1 MATGH
6 WLTRGSLV
14 TLILIVIGCSAI
26 GHQLWNQRY
35 GAPTPREPLRNAS
48 ENGRFQ
54 EHIKPLL
61 EHRCTVCHGC
71 YDAPCQL
78 KMEAREGL
86 FRGAHKDKVY
96 DGTRLLGAELT
107 RLFEDADSTA
117 QWRDKGFFPVI
128 NERSASAD
136 ANVQG
141 SVLAQMLQ
149 LKQQHPLPTRAVLP
163 DSFDF
168 SLNRDWHCPKIESF
182 DAYAEDYPL
191 WGMPYGLP
199 GLSER
204 EHDRLIRWLEDGA
217 PAGAP
222 APIGSELQQAVQQ
235 WEQFFNADALKAQL
249 TNRYLY
255 EHLFLANLYFDADR
269 DVFFKLV
276 RSRTPPGEPIERIST
291 RRPFDDPQVDRVYYR
306 LWRDPSS
313 IVVKNHLPYALTAER
328 MARWREWFLQAD
340 YTVTELPGYEPEQAA
355 NPFATFVELPVKARY
370 RFLLDEAEFTIMN
383 FIKGP
388 VCRGQVAL
396 NVIQDHFWV
405 SFVDPAFTASKWDGE
420 FLARN
425 SEHLQLP
432 AGVGNTLLPLTNWRR
447 YSQLQKDYLAA
458 KATHLSETLGDRDPL
473 TIAMIWDGEGRN
485 TNAALTIFR
494 HSDSASVHQGF
505 IGSAPKTSWVIDYP
519 LLERIHYLLVA
530 GFDVYGNTS
539 HQLLSRLYMDF
550 LRMEG
555 EMNFIN
561 FLPKAVQE
569 PTIAHWYRDAE
580 KDLKEYLDVYQSHL
594 QVNTALNYP
603 SDQDHQQTLYRLLT
617 KRLQPVLSDE
627 HQLNTLALTEP
638 ARKALR
644 SLQALEGEALRVLP
658 PTTVVYVPDA
668 ALFTL
673 IHHNAYSNLSSL
685 FMEQERRLPDED
697 TLTVAA
703 GIIGSYPNSFLMM
716 DEQDIPDFVAQ
727 MRALSDERDYRKL
740 KDRYGVRRSDPN
752 FWDISDDIHALYR
765 ERVGVQAGLLDYN
778 RLENR

>member
-48 ENGRFQ
+48 EDDRFQ
-54 EHIKPLL
+54 AHIKPLI

-86 FRGAHKDKVY
+86 FRGAHEDKVY

-117 QWRDKGFFPVI
+117 QWREKGFFPVI
-128 NERSASAD
+128 NERADSAQ
-136 ANVQG
+136 ANLQG
-141 SVLAQMLQ
+141 SVLARMLQ
-149 LKQQHPLPTRAVLP
+149 LKRQHPLPTQPVLP

-168 SLNRDWHCPKIESF
+168 SLNRDWHCPKAETF
-182 DAYAEDYPL
+182 DNYAEDYPL

-204 EHDRLIRWLEDGA
+204 EHNRLIHWLEDGA

-222 APIGSELQQAVQQ
+222 NPIGPELQQTVQQ
-235 WEQFFNADALKAQL
+235 WEQFFNADSLKARL

-255 EHLFLANLYFDADR
+255 EHLFLANLHFEPNPK
-269 DVFFKLV
+269 VFFKLV
-276 RSRTPPGEPIERIST
+276 RSSTPPGEPIERIST
-291 RRPFDDPQVDRVYYR
+291 RRPFDDPGVDRVYYR

-313 IVVKNHLPYALTAER
+313 IVAKNHLPYALTPER
-328 MARWREWFLQAD
+328 MVLWREWFLNAD
-340 YTVTELPGYEPEQAA
+340 YAVTELPGYQPEQAA
-355 NPFATFVELPVKARY
+355 NPFATFVDLPVKARY
-370 RFLLDEAEFTIMN
+370 QFLLDEAEFTIMN

-405 SFVDPAFTASKWDGE
+405 SFVDPAFTADKWDGE
-420 FLARN
+420 FLANN
-425 SEHLQLP
+425 SEHLKLP
-432 AGVGNTLLPLTNWRR
+432 AGVGNTLLPMTNWRR
-447 YSQLQKDYLAA
+447 YSQLQKNYLAA
-458 KATHLSETLGDRDPL
+458 KATHLSNKFGEREPL
-473 TIAMIWDGEGRN
+473 TMEMIWDGEGRN

-494 HSDSASVHQGF
+494 HTDSASVHRGF
-505 IGSAPKTSWVIDYP
+505 IGPEPKTSWVIDYP

-561 FLPKAVQE
+561 FLPEPVQE

-580 KDLKEYLDVYQSHL
+580 EDLKEYLDVYQNNL
-594 QVNTALNYP
+594 QVETALEYP
-603 SDQDHQQTLYRLLT
+603 SGQDHQRRLYQLLSR
-617 KRLQPVLSDE
+617 RLQPVLSGE
-627 HQLNTLALTEP
+627 HQLDELALNERTRE
-638 ARKALR
+638 ALQTLH
-644 SLQALEGEALRVLP
+644 SLEGEALRVLP
-658 PTTVVYVPDA
+658 PTTVIYVPDS

-685 FMEQERRLPDED
+685 FMEQERRLPQED
-697 TLTVAA
+697 TLSVAA
-703 GIIGSYPNSFLMM
+703 GIIGSYPNSFMMM
-716 DEQDIPDFVAQ
+716 DERDIPAFVNQ
-727 MRALSDERDYRKL
+727 VRAMSEERDYRKL

-752 FWDISDDIHALYR
+752 FWEISDDIHALYR
-765 ERVGVQAGLLDYN
+765 ERAGVRAGLLDYN